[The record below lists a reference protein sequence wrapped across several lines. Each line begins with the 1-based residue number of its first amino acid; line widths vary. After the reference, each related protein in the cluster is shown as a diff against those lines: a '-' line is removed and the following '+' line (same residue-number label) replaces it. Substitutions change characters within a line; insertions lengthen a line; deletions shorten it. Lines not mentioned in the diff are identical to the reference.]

1 MARNEGAVNRVLR
14 VIVGPS
20 DALARIHR
28 PAEAVGV
35 ARSRAVDHR
44 ICWVLLGFVRFIL
57 CLASAPVPR
66 QRLND
71 RHRGHAPRRS
81 RRHGA
86 LGRLV
91 FHARD

>member
-44 ICWVLLGFVRFIL
+44 ICWVLFGLFSVWHPHL
-57 CLASAPVPR
+57 SLAK
-66 QRLND
+66 
-71 RHRGHAPRRS
+71 G
-81 RRHGA
+81 
-86 LGRLV
+86 
-91 FHARD
+91 